1 MAKLVPITSANYN
14 DAYYVNYDTMMG
26 YVNESPAEQ
35 EAMPTEQVSS
45 EPVSFFEDEVDDD
58 SDDIDTFT
66 QDVQLFTVE
75 DFNAEQAIKN
85 FKTDRTPSGITQK
98 NITGAIAGIQAVT
111 GQEQDP
117 LLSLG
122 GGFLGSVFSGK
133 EQKDVLGISG
143 LNSYRPNGAA
153 GAAWDL
159 SMKMHANNIAANGE
173 YIKIG
178 NNIVTWNDNTFGVK
192 GMRTYTG
199 NTGGLSAGQLTSIV
213 AAQKRTDLGNGIA
226 IAYSADQYRADK
238 EDKDPKLGGAGLTG
252 DLLAIDVVDPRVI
265 SGEGRTTV
273 YMKGN
278 GVLVDATGRRLNS
291 IMLGGAANKRI
302 EELGLS
308 NLRDSLKSGAS
319 SMLGTR
325 KVDNSILS
333 SFQVQLDEYAKSVRI
348 GAKYDSTNQFTSSQ
362 VQKILDRSS
371 MGVSPDGIPKSQ
383 QLPSVS
389 SSTSGSSG
397 DSGSSSDNDD
407 NKKDRGTGQS
417 SIFKSRASNQP
428 TSQADFEKRMKDLGF
443 GKTYKAA
450 YGGDIQK
457 FAPGGDVQGQ
467 PNNLSGPVGFVG
479 DVPENVPKLQT
490 VADDVKT
497 QLPEDSFVISAAS
510 VEEEGSRDIKNM
522 IVDAIKYA
530 RQNEIYVPDM
540 PAKMIDVAISK
551 GEVVIPPEL
560 KRVIGEDR
568 LKKINNRGKREVA
581 RRLEE
586 SETQAADGGF
596 IKKNVGGVLKASEIT
611 PEDDDSV
618 APTSIPKE
626 GQKVRNQFAY
636 ENTPVHA
643 ITIIKEEVQNA
654 GLPPEFSAM
663 LIGNAYGESAL
674 KSRSRQKLKNKERNR
689 INQNE
694 NIDKYLR
701 SKTAGKAFGLFQFDG
716 EVKTGFV
723 DYLEKQ
729 GVNVSNFRE
738 LELAANDARNQIR
751 FILDDA
757 FNTGK
762 VFGPGNAKKL
772 KEDVLNAKTDRERV
786 ELLYRKYLRPA
797 PVRKKNEAVRKKN
810 EAEIKK
816 NEAEIQKNVDKR
828 TNILDQLNNLMTP
841 ESLQSDPVPSATLRQ
856 KPVTSSATPTPK
868 PPLFKDADE
877 EPKGIFSGFL
887 GAVRDR
893 FN

>member
-98 NITGAIAGIQAVT
+98 NITGAIAGIQAAT
-111 GQEQDP
+111 GQEQDL

-133 EQKDVLGISG
+133 EQKNVLGISG

-325 KVDNSILS
+325 KVNNSMLS
-333 SFQVQLDEYAKSVRI
+333 SFQVQLDEYAKSVRT
-348 GAKYDSTNQFTSSQ
+348 GSKYDSTNQFTSSQ

-371 MGVSPDGIPKSQ
+371 MGVSPDGIPKSSELYGKDPIPFAQ
-383 QLPSVS
+383 VTAKTL
-389 SSTSGSSG
+389 GI
-397 DSGSSSDNDD
+397 DDDDKDD

-497 QLPEDSFVISAAS
+497 QLPEDSFVVSAAS

-586 SETQAADGGF
+586 SEMQAADGGF
-596 IKKNVGGVLKASEIT
+596 IKKNVGGVLKASQII
-611 PEDDDSV
+611 PENDDSV

-626 GQKVRNQFAY
+626 GQKIRNRFAY

-643 ITIIKEEVQNA
+643 ITTIKEEVQKA
-654 GLPPEFSAM
+654 GLPPEFSAL

-723 DYLEKQ
+723 NYLEEQ
-729 GVNVSNFRE
+729 GVNVGNFRE
-738 LELAANDARNQIR
+738 LELAANDARNQVR

-797 PVRKKNEAVRKKN
+797 PVRKKNES
-810 EAEIKK
+810 EIK
-816 NEAEIQKNVDKR
+816 ENVDKR

-841 ESLQSDPVPSATLRQ
+841 ESLQRDPVPSATLRQ
-856 KPVTSSATPTPK
+856 KPVTSSASPIAK
-868 PPLFKDADE
+868 PPIFKDADE